1 MKKIVLPLL
10 IVLPAACSK
19 PEDNRN
25 LNEKST
31 TQTQEKSSEIV
42 DDLFV
47 GYWKNKGTPDLRNK
61 LLIEIRANNNGY
73 EMSDA
78 LTGEF
83 IRNLQPEGNTLTSG
97 GETPLVFSLRENNSE
112 LKVNFVT
119 YERISKDQ
127 FDAMKK
133 EKDEYQAKCGK
144 FESEYR
150 AELSKIPQPDIAEL
164 FASEEDKQK
173 IADINAKYAEI
184 QKANPECHI
193 LKS

>member
-1 MKKIVLPLL
+1 MKKIVLSLL
-10 IVLPAACSK
+10 IVLLTACSK
-19 PEDNRN
+19 PEGDRN
-25 LNEKST
+25 SNEKST
-31 TQTQEKSSEIV
+31 IQTQEKSSEKV
-42 DDLFV
+42 DDLFL

-61 LLIEIRANNNGY
+61 LLIEIRENNGGY
-73 EMSDA
+73 DMSDA

-83 IRNLQPEGNTLTSG
+83 LRNLQSEGNTLTSG

-127 FDAMKK
+127 FDVLKK

-144 FESEYR
+144 LESEYR

-164 FASEEDKQK
+164 FASEEDKK
-173 IADINAKYAEI
+173 KVADINAKYAEI
-184 QKANPECHI
+184 QKANPECNI
-193 LKS
+193 LK

>member
-1 MKKIVLPLL
+1 
-10 IVLPAACSK
+10 
-19 PEDNRN
+19 
-25 LNEKST
+25 
-31 TQTQEKSSEIV
+31 
-42 DDLFV
+42 
-47 GYWKNKGTPDLRNK
+47 
-61 LLIEIRANNNGY
+61 
-73 EMSDA
+73 
-78 LTGEF
+78 
-83 IRNLQPEGNTLTSG
+83 
-97 GETPLVFSLRENNSE
+97 
-112 LKVNFVT
+112 VT

>member
-1 MKKIVLPLL
+1 MKKIVLSLL
-10 IVLPAACSK
+10 IVLLTACSK

-25 LNEKST
+25 SNEKST
-31 TQTQEKSSEIV
+31 IQTQEKSSEKV
-42 DDLFV
+42 DDLFL

-61 LLIEIRANNNGY
+61 LLIEIRANNGGY
-73 EMSDA
+73 DMSDA

-83 IRNLQPEGNTLTSG
+83 LRNLRSEGNTLTSG

-127 FDAMKK
+127 FDVLKK

-144 FESEYR
+144 LESEYR

-164 FASEEDKQK
+164 FASEEDKK
-173 IADINAKYAEI
+173 KVADINAKYAEI
-184 QKANPECHI
+184 QKANPECNI
-193 LKS
+193 LK